1 MSTNTNYHDLITKRQ
16 KLREVSD
23 ALKKQFLGLDA
34 IIDEVISLLMP
45 WYLFPD
51 AQLRPTVINL
61 WGLTG
66 SGKTA
71 LVHQLI
77 ELLEY
82 KQLFAHIDMGEFES
96 DSAAWI
102 KRILTEDMEFF
113 DQKPAVLCLDEFQ
126 FARTLN
132 QNGEELGKDKLR
144 VIWEL
149 IDSGKI
155 SYIPSNNTY
164 YLYRAESCLK
174 RMEKALRSGVQLD
187 QGVVVSE
194 IDWFVKIFD
203 GFYFEDHDRYNQP
216 ISKDYFLSTDFLE
229 GMCGLF
235 LDGETRKEEIKS
247 LITSSSLEELA
258 NHILNALHARTA
270 SRQLDLSKS
279 LIFILGNLDEAYR
292 MSHNMNPD
300 ISADDFY
307 EQTSKITIAHI
318 KRALKKRF
326 RPEQVARLGN
336 NHIIYRSFNQAQ
348 FRQLIEVQFQRI
360 AEFVQQQFA
369 WNIQFDT
376 SVTDVIYA
384 EGVFPSQGTR
394 PIFTTIKNL
403 IESRISKMAVML
415 LEENLPVKNIR
426 WYYEQQHFYF
436 ELRDEQNQ
444 FIKTISDQ
452 AVLKL
457 ENLRKSCDPEIQA
470 HTAVH
475 EAGHAVMAVATLH
488 IIPALVV
495 SRTASDS
502 AEGFCQINFPK
513 GPVTRETLR
522 KDIIIT
528 LGGYVAEKLI
538 FGEEYTSTGVYADV
552 EEASSLANR
561 AVRNYAMGKDP
572 IHMAIKTTNNND
584 VFLVNQKYEI
594 EALELI
600 KECESEA
607 MQLMKRNKLLLL
619 KLSEYLTTHSRLEET
634 QIEEFVVKYGAEE
647 WMNQAAFVKKENYY
661 AFNAMLQKQLKQ
673 FEISAVDDLLRECY
687 ELQE

>member
-1 MSTNTNYHDLITKRQ
+1 MSTNTNYHDLIAKRQ

-45 WYLFPD
+45 WYLFPE

-71 LVHQLI
+71 LVYQLI
-77 ELLEY
+77 ELLQH

-96 DSAAWI
+96 DSASWL
-102 KRILTEDMEFF
+102 KNILTDDMDFF
-113 DQKPAVLCLDEFQ
+113 DGKPAVLCLDEFQ
-126 FARTLN
+126 FARTLS

-155 SYIPSNNTY
+155 SYTSGSNSF
-164 YLYRAESCLK
+164 YLFRAESCLK
-174 RMEKALRSGVQLD
+174 RIEKALRVGVRLE
-187 QGVVVSE
+187 QGVVVAE
-194 IDWFVKIFD
+194 EEWFVTIFE
-203 GFYFEDHDRYNQP
+203 GFYFDNHDQRNRA
-216 ISKDYFLSTDFLE
+216 INKDYFISSDFLE
-229 GMCGLF
+229 GMRGLMS
-235 LDGETRKEEIKS
+235 ESEITKEDVKRIVS
-247 LITSSSLEELA
+247 DSSLAELA
-258 NHILNALHARTA
+258 NHILHAMKMRSAT
-270 SRQLDLSKS
+270 RQLDLSRS
-279 LIFILGNLDEAYR
+279 LIFILGNLDEAYH
-292 MSHNMNPD
+292 MSHNINPD
-300 ISADDFY
+300 MSADDFY
-307 EQTSKITIAHI
+307 EQTSKITIANI

-348 FRQLIEVQFQRI
+348 FRQLIELQFERI
-360 AEFVQQQFA
+360 AAFVQQQFA
-369 WNIQFDT
+369 WHIQFDA

-394 PIFTTIKNL
+394 PIFTTIKNM

-444 FIKTISDQ
+444 FIKTISDL

-475 EAGHAVMAVATLH
+475 EAGHAVLAVATLH
-488 IIPALVV
+488 IIPALIV

-502 AEGFCQINFPK
+502 EDGFCQINFPK
-513 GPVTRETLR
+513 GPVTRDTLR

-538 FGEEYTSTGVYADV
+538 FGESFTSTGVYMDI
-552 EEASSLANR
+552 EEASSLANK
-561 AVRNYAMGKDP
+561 AVRNYAMGNDP
-572 IHMAIKTTNNND
+572 IHMAIKTTNNNN
-584 VFLVNQKYEI
+584 VFLVSQKYEV

-600 KECESEA
+600 KACEEEA

-619 KLSEYLTTHSRLEET
+619 KLSEYLTTHSRMEET
-634 QIEEFVVKYGAEE
+634 LIEEYVVNYGAEE
-647 WMNQAAFVKKENYY
+647 WMNRAAFVKKENYY
-661 AFNAMLQKQLKQ
+661 TFNTTLQKQLKQ
-673 FEISAVDDLLRECY
+673 LETSAVDELLKECY
-687 ELQE
+687 ELQV

>member
-1 MSTNTNYHDLITKRQ
+1 MNTNNYHELITKRQ

-23 ALKKQFLGLDA
+23 ALKQQFLGLDA

-71 LVHQLI
+71 LVQQLI

-82 KQLFAHIDMGEFES
+82 KQLFAHMDMGEFES
-96 DSAAWI
+96 DSASWM
-102 KRILTEDMEFF
+102 KHILTDDMEFF
-113 DQKPAVLCLDEFQ
+113 DGKPSVLCLDEFQ
-126 FARTLN
+126 FARTLSN
-132 QNGEELGKDKLR
+132 NGEELGKDKLR

-155 SYIPSNNTY
+155 SYIPSNNNFF
-164 YLYRAESCLK
+164 LYRAENCLK
-174 RMEKALRSGVQLD
+174 RIEKAIHAGVRLER
-187 QGVVVSE
+187 GVVVAE
-194 IDWFVKIFD
+194 EQWFVKIFE
-203 GFYFEDHDRYNQP
+203 GFFFYNSEHQYRA
-216 ISKDYFLSTDFLE
+216 IEKDYFLTFDFLE
-229 GMCGLF
+229 GLQGLMSTQERTK
-235 LDGETRKEEIKS
+235 DEINR
-247 LITSSSLEELA
+247 IVTESSLEELA
-258 NHILNALHARTA
+258 NHILKAMLARTA
-270 SRQLDLSKS
+270 SRQLDFSKS
-279 LIFILGNLDEAYR
+279 LIFILGNLDEAYQ

-300 ISADDFY
+300 LSADDFY
-307 EQTSKITIAHI
+307 EETSKITIAHI

-336 NHIIYRSFNQAQ
+336 NHVIYRSFNQAQ

-360 AEFVQQQFA
+360 AAFVRQQFE
-369 WNIQFDT
+369 WTIEFDA

-436 ELRDEQNQ
+436 ELRDARNQ
-444 FIKTISDQ
+444 FVKTISDK

-457 ENLRKSCDPEIQA
+457 ENLRKSCEPEIQA

-475 EAGHAVMAVATLH
+475 EAGHAVLAVATLR
-488 IIPALVV
+488 IVPALIV

-513 GPVTRETLR
+513 GPVTRDTLR
-522 KDIIIT
+522 KDIVIT

-538 FGEEYTSTGVYADV
+538 FGEQFTCTGVYADI
-552 EEASSLANR
+552 EEASSLANK

-600 KECESEA
+600 KSCEAEA
-607 MQLMKRNKLLLL
+607 MQLMRRNKRLLL
-619 KLSEYLTTHSRLEET
+619 KLSEFLTAHSRMEET
-634 QIEEFVVKYGAEE
+634 QIEEYVVKYGADE

-661 AFNAMLQKQLKQ
+661 AFNTILQKQLKQ
-673 FEISAVDDLLRECY
+673 YESADVDELLRECY
-687 ELQE
+687 ELHV

>member
-1 MSTNTNYHDLITKRQ
+1 MSTNNYHDLITKRQ

-23 ALKKQFLGLDA
+23 ALKQQFLGLDA

-71 LVHQLI
+71 LVQQLI

-82 KQLFAHIDMGEFES
+82 KQLFAHMDMGEFES
-96 DSAAWI
+96 DSASWM
-102 KRILTEDMEFF
+102 KHILTDDMEFF
-113 DQKPAVLCLDEFQ
+113 DGKPSVLCLDEFQ
-126 FARTLN
+126 FARTLSN
-132 QNGEELGKDKLR
+132 NGEELGKDKLR

-155 SYIPSNNTY
+155 SYIPSNNNFF
-164 YLYRAESCLK
+164 LYRAENCLK
-174 RMEKALRSGVQLD
+174 RIEKAIHAGVRLER
-187 QGVVVSE
+187 GVVVAE
-194 IDWFVKIFD
+194 EQWFVKIFG
-203 GFYFEDHDRYNQP
+203 GFFFYNSEHQYRA
-216 ISKDYFLSTDFLE
+216 IEKDYFLTFDFLE
-229 GMCGLF
+229 GLQGLMSTQERTK
-235 LDGETRKEEIKS
+235 DEINR
-247 LITSSSLEELA
+247 IVTESSLEELA
-258 NHILNALHARTA
+258 NHILKAMLARTA
-270 SRQLDLSKS
+270 SRQLDFSKS
-279 LIFILGNLDEAYR
+279 LIFILGNLDEAYQ

-300 ISADDFY
+300 LSADDFY
-307 EQTSKITIAHI
+307 EETSKITIAHI

-336 NHIIYRSFNQAQ
+336 NHVIYRSFNQAQ

-360 AEFVQQQFA
+360 AAFVRQQFE
-369 WNIQFDT
+369 WSIEFDA

-436 ELRDEQNQ
+436 ELRDAQNQ
-444 FIKTISDQ
+444 FIKTISDK

-457 ENLRKSCDPEIQA
+457 ENLRKSSEPEIQA

-475 EAGHAVMAVATLH
+475 EAGHAVLAVATLR
-488 IIPALVV
+488 IVPALIV

-513 GPVTRETLR
+513 GPVTRDTLR
-522 KDIIIT
+522 KDIVIT

-538 FGEEYTSTGVYADV
+538 FGEQFTCTGVYADI
-552 EEASSLANR
+552 EEASSLANK

-600 KECESEA
+600 KSCEAEA
-607 MQLMKRNKLLLL
+607 MQLMRRNKRLLL
-619 KLSEYLTTHSRLEET
+619 KLSEFLTAHSRMEET
-634 QIEEFVVKYGAEE
+634 QIEEYVVKYGADE

-661 AFNAMLQKQLKQ
+661 AFNTILQKQLKQ
-673 FEISAVDDLLRECY
+673 YESADVDELLRECY
-687 ELQE
+687 ELHV